1 MLKKKTAD
9 LTVGESIVFGV
20 VTTIVMTAITVGPL
34 MVTGALIEKKQK
46 KAAKKA

>member
-9 LTVGESIVFGV
+9 LTVGESLVFGV

-34 MVTGALIEKKQK
+34 MVTGYLVDRKQK
-46 KAAKKA
+46 KSKKA